1 MGRTLPGSYEV
12 TSRSTAGVAWKADRS
27 TSGHTA
33 NRNQGSGPPG
43 DADTLTI
50 VPDRVADDLG
60 WEAIA
65 GVGEGLGRHRTSLAQ
80 PAHSS
85 QKPSTWQCR
94 SLVSVHQRPWCGHLA
109 AMRRKTQQ
117 LRTSVAETAW
127 LA

>member
-60 WEAIA
+60 REAMARI
-65 GVGEGLGRHRTSLAQ
+65 GRRLGHHRPSFAQ
-80 PAHSS
+80 SAPSDHG
-85 QKPSTWQCR
+85 PST
-94 SLVSVHQRPWCGHLA
+94 
-109 AMRRKTQQ
+109 
-117 LRTSVAETAW
+117 
-127 LA
+127 